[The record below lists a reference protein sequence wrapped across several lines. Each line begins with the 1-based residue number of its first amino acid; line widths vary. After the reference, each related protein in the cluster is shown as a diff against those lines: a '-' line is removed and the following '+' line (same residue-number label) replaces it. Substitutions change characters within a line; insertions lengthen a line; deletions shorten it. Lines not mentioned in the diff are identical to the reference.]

1 MKTVYLIRHA
11 KSSWKKPVSDFQRG
25 LNKRGKRDLPFMA
38 SLIKAKQLNPDVIYA
53 SPAKRARK
61 TADKIAS
68 ELEDK
73 VVSYDENI
81 YEASYQDLLK
91 LIHALD
97 NSLHEIF
104 IVGHNPGL
112 NMLAE
117 FLTGKYI
124 KNIPTAAV
132 YGMEFKVNDWRD
144 VGKAC
149 GSEILF
155 EYPKKYLNKDDH

>member
-1 MKTVYLIRHA
+1 MKKIYLLRHA

-38 SLIKAKQLNPDVIYA
+38 DLISSKELDPDVIYA

-61 TADKIAS
+61 TAEAVAQKLG
-68 ELEDK
+68 EK

-91 LIHALD
+91 LIHAVD
-97 NSLHEIF
+97 NSIHEIF

-124 KNIPTAAV
+124 KNIPTCAL
-132 YGMEFKVNDWRD
+132 YGMEFKLNSWQEIN
-144 VGKAC
+144 KAT

-155 EYPKKYLNKDDH
+155 EYPKKYLKKSDG